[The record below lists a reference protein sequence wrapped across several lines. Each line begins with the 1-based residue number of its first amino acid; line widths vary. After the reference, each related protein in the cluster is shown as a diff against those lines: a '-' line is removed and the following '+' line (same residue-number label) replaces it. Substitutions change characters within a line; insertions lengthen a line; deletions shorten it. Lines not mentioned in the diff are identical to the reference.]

1 MNHAISP
8 YHADTNRYLRDVDAQ
23 DRMKTFMERRREE
36 LLEEFDEKDL
46 IDCLGDDA
54 DLLANLCRA
63 LLPLRL
69 SRRAYPVDEALKAIV
84 DKAISVRIAREIAN
98 EH

>member
-8 YHADTNRYLRDVDAQ
+8 YYAETSRYLREVDAQ
-23 DRMKTFMERRREE
+23 DRMQTFMERRREE

-46 IDCLGDDA
+46 ADCLGDDS

-63 LLPLRL
+63 LLPLRF
-69 SRRAYPVDEALKAIV
+69 SRRADPVTEALQAIV
-84 DKAISVRIAREIAN
+84 DQFISVRIAEEIAN